1 MAIKYHHIAI
11 SPDENYAHPGLTMLN
26 SLIKNNKN
34 KRFYIHVFDGG
45 IGKKSKLKYLIFFA
59 RKKLKFKFYK
69 VDYSKII
76 NAPVHG
82 HVTLSAYSRIFIA
95 SLVDPIIQRITY
107 LDCDMT
113 INGDLD
119 GLLNANL
126 ENNFLGA
133 VEERVSREVIEKLN
147 HFNNPYFNSG
157 VLVYNLK
164 IWRENNSEQ
173 KMIDFIVQYP
183 DKITYWD
190 QDVLNYCLKG
200 KWKRLDQKYNVTHFF
215 FYPNEYPPSY
225 FGLNDDEYQEI
236 HDNTVIIHYTS
247 HQKPW
252 IEGCKHP
259 KKDLYFKYELT
270 FSKLLFGR
278 I

>member
-1 MAIKYHHIAI
+1 
-11 SPDENYAHPGLTMLN
+11 
-26 SLIKNNKN
+26 
-34 KRFYIHVFDGG
+34 
-45 IGKKSKLKYLIFFA
+45 
-59 RKKLKFKFYK
+59 
-69 VDYSKII
+69 
-76 NAPVHG
+76 
-82 HVTLSAYSRIFIA
+82 
-95 SLVDPIIQRITY
+95 
-107 LDCDMT
+107 
-113 INGDLD
+113 
-119 GLLNANL
+119 
-126 ENNFLGA
+126 
-133 VEERVSREVIEKLN
+133 
-147 HFNNPYFNSG
+147 
-157 VLVYNLK
+157 
-164 IWRENNSEQ
+164 
-173 KMIDFIVQYP
+173 MIDFIVQNP
-183 DKITYWD
+183 DNITYWD

-236 HDNTVIIHYTS
+236 HNNAVIIHYTS